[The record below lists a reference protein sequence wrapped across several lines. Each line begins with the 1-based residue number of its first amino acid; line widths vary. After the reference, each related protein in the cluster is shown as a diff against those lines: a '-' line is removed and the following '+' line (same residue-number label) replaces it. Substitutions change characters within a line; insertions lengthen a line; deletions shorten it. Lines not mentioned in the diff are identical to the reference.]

1 MADNQPPLTGA
12 AALRAQLKPSV
23 QEQTPAPAPVQT
35 SQPPAQDNAPAPLT
49 GAAALRAA
57 APPLP
62 GATQSP
68 ASDTPRTWTDVIEG
82 APKQLYQGAIEGG
95 AGMLGLPAIAEHAI
109 GSGLSKFGVN
119 IPDNALTRF
128 LAPHTASEMLG
139 EAQQHIGYDPTQ
151 PKDLSSQIIR
161 GAGQAT
167 ASLPLGEAMG
177 MARGANAA
185 YTYIPAAAG
194 DLWHHETNTNPLWAS
209 LPTALSLTGGARL
222 WGESAARQAATEAA
236 EQAAKEQAEATAA
249 RQAHDVTAPDEQQLQ
264 KAQTRGAQDVARE
277 FKKGSQADIDKAHDL
292 QTTAA
297 DTQLQA
303 EHTGADA
310 DREAVA
316 AKLGTSKTLEEG
328 TGKMQD
334 QARQWLDKEY
344 KKKLG
349 DAEDGL
355 FYKNPADHSQGT
367 LIPQDALGDATNLK
381 NSIEHSYVMG
391 AGVEGEPIA
400 SMFRSR
406 LPEAVNAKLDM
417 LAQKQGLPAGKAPQ
431 FTFADLRNIRS
442 AIGDAIG
449 DPSIMSS
456 IGVKKLNEM
465 YRGVSDDMR
474 AAVGNSAGQEGLK
487 AFDKFNA
494 EANRIFGVA
503 GNVGENIATTTNA
516 ARDTITPKMVADNKG
531 LWNDSTKINQL
542 RSEPTLDKGVNEVA
556 ASKLR
561 AGGRDAE
568 TAYDKLP
575 EAKAAMFGPHAPALD
590 AVTARRTAAESAAA
604 DAKAA
609 ADQQH
614 KLMTDAAKEAKQDI
628 TKHGAALKDVDIN
641 ARAKTKIGLSQAE
654 ENAKTKTQQLTAWA
668 KELQRRATSVGG
680 REFPFWIRNMPSL
693 ASGYLGGQHLLNE
706 FGMQMPDWGQQL
718 MSGAAGLGM
727 YGMTQ
732 GAKELYHNPHAVRNL
747 LQAGTASMP
756 PSAPNKL
763 GFSVTQNK

>member
-1 MADNQPPLTGA
+1 MADDQPSLTGA
-12 AALRAQLKPSV
+12 AALRAQLRT
-23 QEQTPAPAPVQT
+23 QAPVQ
-35 SQPPAQDNAPAPLT
+35 AAPTPVQTDQAAPTQGSAPVPLT

-62 GATQSP
+62 GAVQSP
-68 ASDTPRTWTDVIEG
+68 ASDTPKTWADVARG
-82 APKQLYQGAIEGG
+82 APHQLYQGAIEGG

-109 GSGLSKFGVN
+109 GAGLSKLGVD

-139 EAQQHIGYDPTQ
+139 EAQKSIGYDPTQ
-151 PKDLSSQIIR
+151 PKDLSSQVIR

-177 MARGANAA
+177 MTRLANAG
-185 YTYIPAAAG
+185 YTYLPAAVG
-194 DLWHHETNTNPLWAS
+194 DVWHHETGTNPLWAS
-209 LPTALSLTGGARL
+209 LPAALSLTGAARL
-222 WGESAARQAATEAA
+222 WGESGARQAATQAA

-249 RQAHDVTAPDEQQLQ
+249 RQAHDVMAPDESQLQ
-264 KAQTRGAQDVARE
+264 KAQTRGTQQVAKA
-277 FKKGSQADIDKAHDL
+277 FKKGSVADIENRYSTD
-292 QTTAA
+292 TGAA
-297 DTQLQA
+297 DTQLQG

-310 DREAVA
+310 DREAAA

-334 QARQWLDKEY
+334 QARQWLGTEFKPALS
-344 KKKLG
+344 K
-349 DAEDGL
+349 AEDGM

-367 LIPQDALGDATNLK
+367 LVPQDAEGDATHLK
-381 NSIEHSYVMG
+381 GSIEHSYVTG

-400 SMFRSR
+400 AMFRSR
-406 LPEAVNAKLDM
+406 LPEAVNAKLDA
-417 LAQKQGLPAGKAPQ
+417 LAKAQGLPEGAAPK

-442 AIGDAIG
+442 AIGDAAG
-449 DPSIMSS
+449 DPSVISG

-465 YRGVSDDMR
+465 YRGVNDDIR
-474 AAVGNSAGQEGLK
+474 AAVGNSAGQQGLD
-487 AFDKFNA
+487 AFDKFNK
-494 EANRIFGVA
+494 EATRLFGVA
-503 GNVGENIATTTNA
+503 GTVGDNIVTTTNLGKE
-516 ARDTITPKMVADNKG
+516 TITPKMLADNNG

-561 AGGRDAE
+561 AGGRDTE

-575 EAKAAMFGPHAPALD
+575 EAKTAMFGKQAPALN
-590 AVTARRTAAESAAA
+590 AITARRTAAESAAA

-609 ADQQH
+609 ADKQRAQLL
-614 KLMTDAAKEAKQDI
+614 KDTQEAKQDI
-628 TKHGAALKDVDIN
+628 SAHGAALRDVDIN
-641 ARAKTKIGLSQAE
+641 ARAKTKIGLSQTE
-654 ENAKTKTQQLTAWA
+654 ENAKAKTQELTAWA

-718 MSGAAGLGM
+718 MSGAAGFGA

-747 LQAGTASMP
+747 LQAGVASAP

>member
-12 AALRAQLKPSV
+12 AALRAQLKPQV
-23 QEQTPAPAPVQT
+23 QAPTPEEPLQGTVPG
-35 SQPPAQDNAPAPLT
+35 SAPAPLT
-49 GAAALRAA
+49 GGAALRAA

-62 GATQSP
+62 GAAVPQGGS
-68 ASDTPRTWTDVIEG
+68 ATPRTWGDVIAG
-82 APKQLYQGAIEGG
+82 TPHQLYQGAIEGG

-109 GSGLSKFGVN
+109 GSGLSKLGVN

-139 EAQQHIGYDPTQ
+139 EAQKNIGYDPTQ

-167 ASLPLGEAMG
+167 ATLPMGEAMG
-177 MARGANAA
+177 MTRAANLG
-185 YTYIPAAAG
+185 YTYIPSAIG
-194 DLWHHETNTNPLWAS
+194 DLWHHYTNTSPLWAS
-209 LPTALSLTGGARL
+209 LPAALTGTGFMRL
-222 WGESAARQAATEAA
+222 WGESSARQAATQAA

-249 RQAHDVTAPDEQQLQ
+249 RQAHDIAAPDEQQLQ
-264 KAQTRGAQDVARE
+264 KAQTQGAQEVAKQ
-277 FKKGSQADIDKAHDL
+277 FKKGSQTDIDKAHDI

-297 DTQLQA
+297 DTQLQT
-303 EHTGADA
+303 EHTGADV
-310 DREAVA
+310 DREAAA

-334 QARQWLDKEY
+334 QARQWLGSEFKPALN
-344 KKKLG
+344 K
-349 DAEDGL
+349 AEEGM
-355 FYKNPADHSQGT
+355 FYKNPVDHSQGT
-367 LIPQDALGDATNLK
+367 LVPQDALGDATHLK
-381 NSIEHSYVMG
+381 SSIEHSYVTG
-391 AGVEGEPIA
+391 AGIEGEPIA
-400 SMFRSR
+400 AMFRSR

-417 LAQKQGLPAGKAPQ
+417 LAQKQGLPAGQAPQ

-442 AIGDAIG
+442 AIGDALG
-449 DPSIMSS
+449 DPSVISG

-465 YRGVSDDMR
+465 YRGVNDDIR
-474 AAVGNSAGQEGLK
+474 AAVSKSAGQEGLD
-487 AFDKFNA
+487 AFDKFNK
-494 EANRIFGVA
+494 EATRLFGVA
-503 GNVGENIATTTNA
+503 GTVGDNIVTTTNVGKE
-516 ARDTITPKMVADNKG
+516 TITPKMLADNKG
-531 LWNDSTKINQL
+531 LWNDSTKISQL

-561 AGGRDAE
+561 AGGREAE

-590 AVTARRTAAESAAA
+590 AITAKRAAAESAAA

-609 ADQQH
+609 ADAQHQQ
-614 KLMTDAAKEAKQDI
+614 MTDAAKEGKQQI
-628 TKHGAALKDVDIN
+628 ISHGARLRDVDIN
-641 ARAKTKIGLSQAE
+641 VRAKTKIGLSQAE
-654 ENAKTKTQQLTAWA
+654 ENAKAKTQQLTAWA

-732 GAKELYHNPHAVRNL
+732 GAKELYQNPHAVRNL
-747 LQAGTASMP
+747 LQAGTASAP
-756 PSAPNKL
+756 PPEPNKL
-763 GFSVTQNK
+763 GFGVGQNK

>member
-12 AALRAQLKPSV
+12 AALRAQLKPQV
-23 QEQTPAPAPVQT
+23 QEQAPSVPAEQTPP
-35 SQPPAQDNAPAPLT
+35 QDNAPTPVT
-49 GAAALRAA
+49 GAAALRAQSKV
-57 APPLP
+57 PLP
-62 GATQSP
+62 GADTSQSGG
-68 ASDTPRTWTDVIEG
+68 DTPKTWGDVIRG

-109 GSGLSKFGVN
+109 GAGLSKAGIN

-128 LAPHTASEMLG
+128 LAPKTSAEMLG
-139 EAQQHIGYDPTQ
+139 NAQESIGYDPTQ
-151 PKDLSSQIIR
+151 PKDLSSQMIR

-177 MARGANAA
+177 MARGANLG
-185 YTYIPAAAG
+185 YTYLPAAIG
-194 DLWHHETNTNPLWAS
+194 DVWHHETGMNPLWAS
-209 LPTALSLTGGARL
+209 LPAALTGTGFARL
-222 WGESAARQAATEAA
+222 WGESSARQAATQAA

-249 RQAHDVTAPDEQQLQ
+249 RQAHEAVAPDESQLQ
-264 KAQTRGAQDVARE
+264 KAQTRGTKQVARA
-277 FKKGSQADIDKAHDL
+277 FKEGSEADIAKAHDI
-292 QTTAA
+292 QTTAT
-297 DTQLQA
+297 DTQLQGA
-303 EHTGADA
+303 HTGADI

-316 AKLGTSKTLEEG
+316 SQLGTSKTLEEG

-355 FYKNPADHSQGT
+355 FYKDPADHSQGT

-417 LAQKQGLPAGKAPQ
+417 LAQKQGLPAGQAPK

-449 DPSIMSS
+449 DPSILSS

-465 YRGVSDDMR
+465 YKGVSDDMR
-474 AAVGNSAGQEGLK
+474 AAVGNSAGQEGLN
-487 AFDKFNA
+487 AFDKFNK
-494 EANRIFGVA
+494 EASRIFGVA

-516 ARDTITPKMVADNKG
+516 ARETITPKMLADNKG

-568 TAYDKLP
+568 TAYDELP
-575 EAKAAMFGPHAPALD
+575 EAKAAMFGQQAPALD
-590 AVTARRTAAESAAA
+590 AITAKRTAAESAAA
-604 DAKAA
+604 DAKTAA
-609 ADQQH
+609 ENQR
-614 KLMTDAAKEAKQDI
+614 KQMLKDTVTGKQEI
-628 TKHGAALKDVDIN
+628 SEHGAALRDVDI
-641 ARAKTKIGLSQAE
+641 ATRGKTKIALSQAE

-706 FGMQMPDWGQQL
+706 FGMQMPDWGSQL
-718 MSGAAGLGM
+718 MSGAAGLGA

-732 GAKELYHNPHAVRNL
+732 GAKELYQNPHAVRNL
-747 LQAGTASMP
+747 LQAGTASASP
-756 PSAPNKL
+756 PAPNKL
-763 GFSVTQNK
+763 GFSVTKNQ